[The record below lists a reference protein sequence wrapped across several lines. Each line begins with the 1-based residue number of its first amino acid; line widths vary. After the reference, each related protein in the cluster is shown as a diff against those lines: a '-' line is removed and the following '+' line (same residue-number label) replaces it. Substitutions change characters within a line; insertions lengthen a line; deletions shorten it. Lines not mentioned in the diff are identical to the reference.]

1 MDEGHEGEPPVTL
14 QLPEAGHGRLHAERL
29 LSEQLGE
36 TSLIGRSVHLDARRF
51 VRATAGF
58 VDQLVKGLFERRGVS
73 NVVLKGRDARVVEPP
88 GDETPPSTRR

>member
-1 MDEGHEGEPPVTL
+1 MGQHPEGEPTVTL
-14 QLPEAGHGRLHAERL
+14 QLPETGHGRLHAERL

-73 NVVLKGRDARVVEPP
+73 HVVLKGRNTPVAGAPRNEI
-88 GDETPPSTRR
+88 PPSSRR